1 MKPSNWFDKPWW
13 KVVKWFIVLLAYGYL
28 AYKLATYD
36 DYATLWTTLNFKLF
50 NLPTSLNFKLST
62 LNFISAL
69 ALMPI
74 NILLEAVKWRFLNR
88 EIETMSLCEAQR
100 QVYIGF
106 IGAFLTPYR
115 VGDFPSRAMCLRD
128 KSRWGEATVMGF
140 VGGVALTLVI
150 VVIGLLPAVFYF
162 NQTPA
167 WWQVLLAIVGC
178 LAVGLLAPYLLKK
191 HAECA
196 DAPLNF
202 KLSNLSTS
210 LNFKL
215 STFNF
220 IAAAGWSLL
229 RYLVF
234 GLQLYLVL
242 RWVGVPMSVTEALVS
257 IPFYYLL
264 VTLTPNMPIADV
276 GIRGSWA
283 MVVFGRY
290 ADVPL
295 VTAAVVVVY
304 VINTLL
310 PMVVGSIL
318 MLCRKS

>member
-1 MKPSNWFDKPWW
+1 MISSNWFDKPWW
-13 KVVKWFIVLLAYGYL
+13 KVVKWLIVIAAYGYL
-28 AYKLATYD
+28 VYKLATYD
-36 DYATLWTTLNFKLF
+36 DYATLWETIRCTMHDAQCTVFIMATLL
-50 NLPTSLNFKLST
+50 
-62 LNFISAL
+62 
-69 ALMPI
+69 LMPL
-74 NILLEAVKWRFLNR
+74 NIFLEAVKWRFLNR
-88 EIETMSLCEAQR
+88 DIETMSLREAQR

-150 VVIGLLPAVFYF
+150 VLIGLLPAVFYF

-178 LAVGLLAPYLLKK
+178 LSVGLLAPYLIQK
-191 HAECA
+191 HSS
-196 DAPLNF
+196 NF
-202 KLSNLSTS
+202 KLSNLPTS

-220 IAAAGWSLL
+220 IAATGWSLL

-234 GLQLYLVL
+234 GLQLYLIL
-242 RWVGVPMSVTEALVS
+242 RWVGVPMIAMEAVVS

-283 MVVFGRY
+283 IFVFSRY
-290 ADVPL
+290 GEVPL
-295 VTAAVVVVY
+295 ITAAVVVIY

-318 MLCRKS
+318 MLCRRS

>member
-1 MKPSNWFDKPWW
+1 MP
-13 KVVKWFIVLLAYGYL
+13 
-28 AYKLATYD
+28 
-36 DYATLWTTLNFKLF
+36 LNIF
-50 NLPTSLNFKLST
+50 
-62 LNFISAL
+62 
-69 ALMPI
+69 
-74 NILLEAVKWRFLNR
+74 LEAVKWRFLNR
-88 EIETMSLCEAQR
+88 DIESMSLREAQR
-100 QVYIGF
+100 HVYIGF
-106 IGAFLTPYR
+106 VGAFLTPYR

-150 VVIGLLPAVFYF
+150 VVIGLIPAVFYF

-178 LAVGLLAPYLLKK
+178 LAFGFLAPYFLQK
-191 HAECA
+191 HS
-196 DAPLNF
+196 LNS
-202 KLSNLSTS
+202 KLSTTLNSKLSPSGALT

-215 STFNF
+215 STLNF
-220 IAAAGWSLL
+220 ITVTGWSLL

-242 RWVGVPMSVTEALVS
+242 RWVGVMITPMEALVA

-295 VTAAVVVVY
+295 ITAAVVVVY

>member
-1 MKPSNWFDKPWW
+1 MP
-13 KVVKWFIVLLAYGYL
+13 
-28 AYKLATYD
+28 
-36 DYATLWTTLNFKLF
+36 LNIF
-50 NLPTSLNFKLST
+50 
-62 LNFISAL
+62 
-69 ALMPI
+69 
-74 NILLEAVKWRFLNR
+74 LEAAKWRFLNR
-88 EIETMSLCEAQR
+88 DIETMSLREAQR
-100 QVYIGF
+100 QVYVGF

-128 KSRWGEATVMGF
+128 KSRWGEATIMGF
-140 VGGVALTLVI
+140 VGSVALTLVI

-178 LAVGLLAPYLLKK
+178 LAFGFLAPYFLQK
-191 HAECA
+191 H
-196 DAPLNF
+196 
-202 KLSNLSTS
+202 S

-215 STFNF
+215 STFHF

-229 RYLVF
+229 RYVVF

-242 RWVGVPMSVTEALVS
+242 RWVGVPMSVTEAVVS

-295 VTAAVVVVY
+295 VTAAVVVLY

-310 PMVVGSIL
+310 PTVVGSII

>member
-1 MKPSNWFDKPWW
+1 MISSNSFDKPWW

-36 DYATLWTTLNFKLF
+36 DYASLWGAIKATGNRLRVIACL
-50 NLPTSLNFKLST
+50 LA
-62 LNFISAL
+62 I
-69 ALMPI
+69 ALMPL
-74 NILLEAVKWRFLNR
+74 NIFLEAVKWRFLNSGR
-88 EIETMSLCEAQR
+88 GDMETMSLREAQR

-115 VGDFPSRAMCLRD
+115 VGDFPSRAMCLKD

-178 LAVGLLAPYLLKK
+178 LAFGLLAPYFLQK
-191 HAECA
+191 H
-196 DAPLNF
+196 
-202 KLSNLSTS
+202 S

-220 IAAAGWSLL
+220 IAAMGWSLL

-242 RWVGVPMSVTEALVS
+242 RWVGVPLGLTEAVTA

-283 MVVFGRY
+283 VVVFGRY
-290 ADVPL
+290 AEVPL
-295 VTAAVVVVY
+295 ITAAVVVLY

-310 PMVVGSIL
+310 PMVVGSVI

>member
-1 MKPSNWFDKPWW
+1 MISSNWFERPWW
-13 KVVKWFIVLLAYGYL
+13 KVVKWFIVLIAYGYL
-28 AYKLATYD
+28 AYQLATYD
-36 DYATLWTTLNFKLF
+36 DYASLW
-50 NLPTSLNFKLST
+50 ST
-62 LNFISAL
+62 LHNSSFSPEGDHSSIHHLLVFAL
-69 ALMPI
+69 ALMPL
-74 NILLEAVKWRFLNR
+74 NIFLEAAKWRFLNSGR
-88 EIETMSLCEAQR
+88 GDIETMSLREAQR

-167 WWQVLLAIVGC
+167 WWQIALALIGC
-178 LAVGLLAPYLLKK
+178 LAVGLLAPYFVQKNT
-191 HAECA
+191 
-196 DAPLNF
+196 LNF
-202 KLSNLSTS
+202 QLLNLSTS
-210 LNFKL
+210 LNLKL

-220 IAAAGWSLL
+220 IIATGWSLL
-229 RYLVF
+229 RYVVF

-242 RWVGVPMSVTEALVS
+242 RWVGVPMSITEAVVS

-295 VTAAVVVVY
+295 VTAAVVIVY

>member
-1 MKPSNWFDKPWW
+1 MNSSNWFDKRWW
-13 KVVKWFIVLLAYGYL
+13 KVVKWLIVLLAYGYL
-28 AYKLATYD
+28 AYQLATYD
-36 DYATLWTTLNFKLF
+36 DYATLWTTLNFKLS
-50 NLPTSLNFKLST
+50 TT
-62 LNFISAL
+62 LNSKLYTLHLLAFAL

-74 NILLEAVKWRFLNR
+74 NILLEAFKWRYLNR
-88 EIETMSLCEAQR
+88 DIEAMSLREAQR
-100 QVYIGF
+100 HVYIGF

-115 VGDFPSRAMCLRD
+115 VGDFPSRAMCLKD

-150 VVIGLLPAVFYF
+150 VLIGLLPAVFYF

-178 LAVGLLAPYLLKK
+178 LFVGLLAPYFLQK
-191 HAECA
+191 H
-196 DAPLNF
+196 
-202 KLSNLSTS
+202 S
-210 LNFKL
+210 LNSKL
-215 STFNF
+215 STEGRNETATLHSKLYTLNF

-229 RYLVF
+229 RYVVF

-242 RWVGVPMSVTEALVS
+242 RWVGVAITPMEALAA

-264 VTLTPNMPIADV
+264 VTITPNMPIADV

-283 MVVFGRY
+283 IFVFGRY
-290 ADVPL
+290 GEVPL
-295 VTAAVVVVY
+295 ITAAVVVVY

-318 MLCRKS
+318 MLCRRS

>member
-36 DYATLWTTLNFKLF
+36 DYATLWSTLHSKLALRAYTLNL
-50 NLPTSLNFKLST
+50 
-62 LNFISAL
+62 IIIAL
-69 ALMPI
+69 ALMPL
-74 NILLEAVKWRFLNR
+74 NIFLEAVKWRFLNR
-88 EIETMSLCEAQR
+88 DIETMSLREAQR

-178 LAVGLLAPYLLKK
+178 LAVGLLAPYLL
-191 HAECA
+191 HIH
-196 DAPLNF
+196 
-202 KLSNLSTS
+202 S
-210 LNFKL
+210 LNSKL
-215 STFNF
+215 STEGRNETATLHSKLYTLNF
-220 IAAAGWSLL
+220 IAATGWSLL

-242 RWVGVPMSVTEALVS
+242 RWVGVPLGITEAVTA

-283 MVVFGRY
+283 VVVFGRY